1 MEAFEHSHRRLEPSV
16 QSSPSTMGI
25 QTHPAGFQRGVLQS
39 PNLPALWFQSA
50 ANSSQREK
58 GWRTISRNKLLPEQ
72 LDIKAKIQCA
82 WETVWVSINLTYDLG
97 KNERT
102 FKYCNSSR
110 VLNRELLHQA
120 GAPSMY
126 YGGKETTETLFF
138 VSNEATSSGHYVQTN
153 FTGSFFKSR
162 TGEEVPD
169 AFSFC
174 PGSPCQKTQRDVP
187 LLRELH
193 SVLQLGMIQPL
204 LIAGNQG
211 NLDHHPTPSHP
222 QSPSVQSQS

>member
-1 MEAFEHSHRRLEPSV
+1 METFEHSHRRLEPSV

-82 WETVWVSINLTYDLG
+82 WETVWVSINLAYDLG

-102 FKYCNSSR
+102 LKYCNSSSVKQGTSASGR
-110 VLNRELLHQA
+110 GSFNVLRWKGNIVLPFPVKPLAQGTMYRQTSQEAFSSPGLWRKSQM
-120 GAPSMY
+120 PSPSAQGLSARRHSMMCP
-126 YGGKETTETLFF
+126 
-138 VSNEATSSGHYVQTN
+138 SSGSSTVSYSW
-153 FTGSFFKSR
+153 G
-162 TGEEVPD
+162 
-169 AFSFC
+169 
-174 PGSPCQKTQRDVP
+174 
-187 LLRELH
+187 
-193 SVLQLGMIQPL
+193 
-204 LIAGNQG
+204 
-211 NLDHHPTPSHP
+211 
-222 QSPSVQSQS
+222 